1 MIRQYTG
8 NCCVLGISKYDK
20 IDTCQGN
27 TWHKNVHM
35 INITAANK
43 QVIYLLAVVITFIVW
58 GILYTANGV
67 YVAHDGMTY
76 LYIFDDAMISM
87 RYAWNLAHGHGLVWN
102 PGEPPV
108 QGFTNML
115 MTLFMVLPNLLF
127 SKHGAATAVQVSGF
141 VFHIMAAYLAFLI
154 ARLFISGDGPTSVKL
169 LPAISFIC
177 VLFYY
182 PLAFWSLTGME
193 TGLLTVCF
201 LAGLYFTLLYEQNHN
216 VKYLYLSACFL
227 ALAFLSRYE
236 SSLCSA
242 ITGCYALL
250 TIIQNR
256 NNGHIKHWIACV
268 FIYFSCVFGLLLF
281 QHSYYGEWLP
291 NTYTLKVEGFPLGL
305 RLYQGFMFILVYL
318 QGTIFMF
325 VFIFADLISG
335 ANKKKALFML
345 CCLAIVLYQV
355 YVGGDAWALWRITC
369 PIMPLLFIL
378 FVSAITSDVDTAA
391 GQKQVLPAAAVGSR
405 LADTLR
411 REVSTRDLILLL
423 LLVGPVLAN
432 ALFMDNI
439 LLSKKPYFHH
449 FQKRYV
455 DTALAMNELTRDNAD
470 VGVVAAGTISYYT
483 DSRASIDFLGKSDRH
498 IARLKPDISGLY
510 GYETTGAI
518 SRPGHNKFDLE
529 YSIKKLKPTSMESF
543 ARGGKHLDEY
553 IFGNYAI
560 IDYHGTSVW
569 LKADSPDVLWD
580 KVKKYK
586 ALPYLNLYHFFA
598 ATQAQYPQV
607 NYRII
612 STHTL

>member
-1 MIRQYTG
+1 MWSVFY
-8 NCCVLGISKYDK
+8 
-20 IDTCQGN
+20 
-27 TWHKNVHM
+27 
-35 INITAANK
+35 TAA
-43 QVIYLLAVVITFIVW
+43 
-58 GILYTANGV
+58 TAHI
-67 YVAHDGMTY
+67 AHDGITY
-76 LYIFDDAMISM
+76 RYIFDDAMISM

-141 VFHIMAAYLAFLI
+141 VFHIMAAYLTFLI
-154 ARLFISGDGPTSVKL
+154 ARLFASGDGPTSIKL
-169 LPAISFIC
+169 LPAISFVC

-182 PLAFWSLTGME
+182 PLAFLSLTGME

-201 LAGLYFTLLYEQNHN
+201 LAGLYFTLLYEQGHN
-216 VKYLYLSACFL
+216 VKHLYLSACFL

-236 SSLCSA
+236 SSLCSV

-250 TIIQNR
+250 TIVQNR

-305 RLYQGFMFILVYL
+305 RLYQGFIFILLYL
-318 QGTIFMF
+318 AGTIFMF

-335 ANKKKALFML
+335 ANKKKVLFML

-432 ALFMDNI
+432 TAFRYDIVPNV
-439 LLSKKPYFHH
+439 H
-449 FQKRYV
+449 FTHNRLV
-455 DTALAMNELTRDNAD
+455 NTALAINELTRDSAT
-470 VGVVAAGTISYYT
+470 VGVIAAGTMPYYAN
-483 DSRASIDFLGKSDRH
+483 SRASIDFLGKSDRY
-498 IARLKPDISGLY
+498 IARLEPDFSGLS
-510 GYETTGAI
+510 GREETGAI
-518 SRPGHNKFDLE
+518 SWPGHNKYDLE
-529 YSIKKLKPTSMESF
+529 YSIKKLKPT
-543 ARGGKHLDEY
+543 Y
-553 IFGNYAI
+553 IERIMWKKQDLSNYAFANYII
-560 IDYHGTSVW
+560 IDYHGTHV
-569 LKADSPDVLWD
+569 LLRANSPDVLWD

-586 ALPYLNLYHFFA
+586 TLPYFNS
-598 ATQAQYPQV
+598 PP
-607 NYRII
+607 
-612 STHTL
+612 S